1 MEKLILRQP
10 SAFRLIRIMFYLLFS
25 VIVVIFVLT
34 FTLNINDSVKIVR
47 GELVSK
53 NTPIRYL
60 AQFEAKIANIRVSE
74 GEKVRPGD
82 TLIIL
87 ENKQL
92 QASYNK
98 TAKDV
103 FLMQEN
109 IAIYEQLLE
118 NLQTKID
125 FQSKQKGNLRGDY
138 NSNITNSKIAVSALE
153 EQLKSVKRKVELGK
167 MRLDKDY
174 ELFRNGVISE
184 VEFNQKYQTYLDAQT
199 QYADLEKQYKQQKNA
214 KSGLKHS
221 YSSQVNDNQLNVLAA
236 EQEFFNTKK
245 ILVEQQITLEKL
257 EGQLAFEK
265 EELDKQF
272 IVSDIEGRVRFLFN
286 SQQKRNYVNKNEVL
300 AVVAPEKEEEFYAK
314 CLLSQES
321 VKEVSVGQ
329 ATHIK
334 LDAYNYYRFGV
345 LKGEVDYIARAD
357 TSNNF
362 YVLAKIPPKNTKN
375 FDLKSGYLLKGEII
389 LGRIKLYKFI
399 FRLLFEK

>member
-1 MEKLILRQP
+1 MEKFILQQP
-10 SAFRLIRIMFYLLFS
+10 SAFKLIRFMFYLLFS

-53 NTPIRYL
+53 NTPLRYL

-74 GEKVRPGD
+74 GEKVHIGD
-82 TLIIL
+82 TLIVL

-92 QASYNK
+92 VAAYTK

-103 FLMQEN
+103 LLMQEN

-118 NLQTKID
+118 DLEEKID

-167 MRLDKDY
+167 MGSDKDY
-174 ELFRNGVISE
+174 ELFRNGVITE

-286 SQQKRNYVNKNEVL
+286 SQQKRNQVIKTEVL
-300 AVVAPEKEEEFYAK
+300 
-314 CLLSQES
+314 
-321 VKEVSVGQ
+321 
-329 ATHIK
+329 
-334 LDAYNYYRFGV
+334 GV
-345 LKGEVDYIARAD
+345 
-357 TSNNF
+357 
-362 YVLAKIPPKNTKN
+362 PKNSF
-375 FDLKSGYLLKGEII
+375 FDL
-389 LGRIKLYKFI
+389 
-399 FRLLFEK
+399 